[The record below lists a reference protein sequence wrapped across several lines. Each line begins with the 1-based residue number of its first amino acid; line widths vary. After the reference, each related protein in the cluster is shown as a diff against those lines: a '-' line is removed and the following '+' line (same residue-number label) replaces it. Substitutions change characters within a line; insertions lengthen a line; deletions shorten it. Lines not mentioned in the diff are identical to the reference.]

1 MDLPILKHLD
11 VLIGLAVVML
21 IMSTVVVAI
30 TQFILS
36 CRSARSL
43 YLRERLTE
51 LVSQIAPKLE
61 MAEAEYVAER
71 ILRHP
76 LVGRQRWLRAPW
88 SPAPAEAP
96 KNEAAEQTLV
106 AADWPLWWRR
116 RRELKLPLP
125 AVARGEVVMR
135 HEIVVALVEWAAGEG
150 PLTMQDR
157 TLTAE
162 KPEARE
168 RMEQLVGKLREALLG
183 AGVADAAQA
192 ARDVRTNLV
201 EFESANQE
209 QASQVWHTQALVRSG
224 LGDLTGRV
232 FAWYDASM
240 DRVTEYFSLE
250 AKVVSSLIGLALCFV
265 VQLDSLDLLRRLSQ
279 DEKFRAAVVAKAE
292 TAKKAY
298 EELAAA
304 KGEEGKKEQ
313 ARKAIE
319 ESVEALRD
327 PKAAVVPGTWPWN
340 DPKFPS
346 RFPGV
351 VLSWILVSLGA
362 PFWYDLLKKL
372 LGFRSILQSKDDAE
386 REKRR
391 EEQAAAKI
399 NEPAATTAAASTLRG
414 EATGV
419 VLDRAAPLRASPSAR
434 AAVLRELPAGYLLNV
449 EGSVE
454 AEAVKAGDG
463 VNAKWYR
470 TVEGDYLWS
479 GDAIPGTEGQ
489 ENG

>member
-21 IMSTVVVAI
+21 IMATVVVAI

-43 YLRERLTE
+43 SLRERLTE

-61 MAEAEYVAER
+61 SSEAEYVAER

-76 LVGRQRWLRAPW
+76 LIGRQRWLRAPW
-88 SPAPAEAP
+88 PAAPVSPEP
-96 KNEAAEQTLV
+96 EQTV
-106 AADWPLWWRR
+106 VEADWPLWWRR

-125 AVARGEVVMR
+125 AVARGEVVLR
-135 HEIVVALVEWAAGEG
+135 HEIVVALLEWAAGEG

-168 RMEQLVGKLREALLG
+168 RMEQLVGKLREALLA

-250 AKVVSSLIGLALCFV
+250 AKVVSSVVGLVLCFM

-279 DEKFRAAVVAKAE
+279 DDKFRTAVVAQAE
-292 TAKKAY
+292 TAQRAY
-298 EELAAA
+298 EELAGS
-304 KGEEGKKEQ
+304 KGDEDKKKQ
-313 ARKAIE
+313 AMGVVQK
-319 ESVEALRD
+319 SVETLRD
-327 PKAAVVPGTWPWN
+327 AKVVAVQESMPWN
-340 DPKFPS
+340 DPKFPG
-346 RFPGV
+346 RIPGV

-391 EEQAAAKI
+391 EEQTVAAKI
-399 NEPAATTAAASTLRG
+399 NEPASMTAAASTLQG
-414 EATGV
+414 PATGV
-419 VLDRAAPLRASPSAR
+419 VLDRAAPLRALPSAR

-449 EGSVE
+449 EGSVQ
-454 AEAVKAGDG
+454 AEAVNAGDG
-463 VNAKWYR
+463 VNTKWYR
-470 TVEGDYLWS
+470 TVQGDYLLS
-479 GDAIPGTEGQ
+479 GDAIPAMEGQ
-489 ENG
+489 ANG